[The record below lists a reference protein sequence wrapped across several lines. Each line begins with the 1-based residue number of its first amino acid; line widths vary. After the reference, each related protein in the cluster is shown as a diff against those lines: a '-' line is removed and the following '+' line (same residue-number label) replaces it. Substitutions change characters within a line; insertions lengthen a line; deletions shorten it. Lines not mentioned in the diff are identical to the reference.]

1 MSNFAPT
8 LNLLE
13 VPGEGRNI
21 QGLTL
26 FRFVPDKCARMIKL
40 LVSSVL
46 AVAAVAEKAPNHI
59 VT

>member
-1 MSNFAPT
+1 LRF
-8 LNLLE
+8 L
-13 VPGEGRNI
+13 GKGRNI